1 MDVSRNEQSHI
12 SVTTSVFMALVLLY
26 LPHLMPYRLGQA
38 PCNELSDRSPLV
50 SKLYQKAMEPLFGNV
65 ARPWLGKAVAP
76 PSKSES
82 CGDVIIEIMLSG

>member
-1 MDVSRNEQSHI
+1 
-12 SVTTSVFMALVLLY
+12 
-26 LPHLMPYRLGQA
+26 MPYRLGQA